1 MQQIDIENNEIKEVL
16 FAFSKNSDSDLSD
29 YRSDMADELKGA
41 VEKSYTD
48 NLTFLQMTKDLF
60 GNKEEM
66 KNSLYVLK
74 SFCYST
80 LSAEFY
86 IFVKDH
92 FPKNKYRS
100 FEKITEFLCWQLIE
114 KLS

>member
-16 FAFSKNSDSDLSD
+16 FAFSKDSESDLRE
-29 YRSDMADELKGA
+29 YRLDVANELKGI
-41 VEKSYTD
+41 VKKSYTD
-48 NLTFLQMTKDLF
+48 NLTFLQLAKDLF

-74 SFCYST
+74 SFCNST
-80 LSAEFY
+80 VSGEFY
-86 IFVKDH
+86 TFVKEY
-92 FPKNKYRS
+92 FPKNKYCS